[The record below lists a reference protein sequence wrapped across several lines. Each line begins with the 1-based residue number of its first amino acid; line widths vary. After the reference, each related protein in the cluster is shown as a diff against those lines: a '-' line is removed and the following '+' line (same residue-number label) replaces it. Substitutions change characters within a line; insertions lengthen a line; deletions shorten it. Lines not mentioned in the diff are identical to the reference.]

1 MHMANLSRV
10 DLNLLVVL
18 DAIVTEGGVSR
29 AATQLNL
36 TQPAVSHALARLR
49 ELFDDPLFVREGRNL
64 VPTSLTKRLIEP
76 LRQSLLALGALIEKG
91 ESFDPAR
98 SETSFMVSMRD
109 PMEVLILPRMMRR
122 LAREAPGIDLRTVQV
137 RRAASRPAWPTAR
150 SMLRSMSPAPV
161 GEDPS
166 PARGRRP
173 LRGRSP
179 QGPSACTAGLHTG
192 DVSARTRHPGSRNRG
207 RKL

>member
-1 MHMANLSRV
+1 MHMTNLSRV

-29 AATQLNL
+29 AATRLNL

-76 LRQSLLALGALIEKG
+76 LRQSLLALGTLIDKG
-91 ESFDPAR
+91 ENFDPAR
-98 SETSFMVSMRD
+98 SETSFTMSMRD
-109 PMEVLILPRMMRR
+109 PMEVLILPRMMKR

-137 RRAASRPAWPTAR
+137 RRRGLETGLADGTLDAA
-150 SMLRSMSPAPV
+150 L
-161 GEDPS
+161 
-166 PARGRRP
+166 
-173 LRGRSP
+173 
-179 QGPSACTAGLHTG
+179 
-192 DVSARTRHPGSRNRG
+192 DVA
-207 RKL
+207 L